1 MTELEIISYA
11 LIALFLMG
19 ITSTFVGWRFIKKYE
34 KLKLEVT
41 TNKLEEFTSLFNNFI
56 DEHDASFKSFVNN
69 SQKQDLHFQ
78 NKKNIEFGNFL
89 DKISNDYKKY
99 IRKVDDLNNW
109 LMDINTK
116 LESRIQEYNALYP
129 KLTETNRLLDEE
141 DKKIKDLI
149 KHQFTQL
156 DQIQTTFNTNFSDL
170 TKNLEEK
177 TESTHKIH
185 QDKIKEY
192 SSELI
197 ISMKNIVDDIKSSH
211 KTTIEEYRA
220 KLIEHSS
227 EAELKLKNAVKSH
240 SLNKIEENLST
251 ITITQNEIIENWKK
265 LPANLQTISEDQK
278 EIKDQ
283 LDQNYTVLQKWS
295 ENKGG
300 LRNLFK

>member
-11 LIALFLMG
+11 LIALFLMS

-34 KLKLEVT
+34 KLKLEFT

-295 ENKGG
+295 ESKCG